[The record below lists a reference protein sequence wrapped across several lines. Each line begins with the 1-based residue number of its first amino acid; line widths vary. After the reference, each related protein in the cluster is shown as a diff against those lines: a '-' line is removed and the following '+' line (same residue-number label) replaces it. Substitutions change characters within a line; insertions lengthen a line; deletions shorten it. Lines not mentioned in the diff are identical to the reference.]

1 MFRLGQNTGSELSTA
16 LAACR
21 SAFLGVALFSA
32 LLNVLYLTGS
42 FYMLEV
48 YDHVLPSR
56 SLPTLVGITLLALL
70 LFAFQG
76 LFDIVRSRILVRI
89 GRGLDEAVN
98 ERVYDVLVRLPLR
111 TSSAHGLQ
119 PLRDLDQVRSF
130 LSSVGPAALFD
141 LPWMPLYLGICY
153 LFHPWIGVAATAGG
167 LILIAV
173 TLLTEFL
180 TRAPAA
186 EAATLAGNRTSLAEA
201 GRRNAE
207 AVQAMGMAGRLGAR
221 WRHSNR
227 DYLAA
232 HQRTADI
239 AAGLGGLSKV
249 LRMALQSGVLGIGAW
264 LVINQQATA
273 GIIIA
278 SSILTSRALAP
289 IELAIAHWR
298 GFVAARQSWR
308 RLDTLLG
315 KVPADP
321 PRLVLPKPVHS
332 LAVEA
337 VSIVPPGTQ
346 RVVVQDMGVSTE
358 GRTGARNHRPE
369 RVGQVVAG
377 TRHRRCLERGPRQDP
392 PRRRR
397 P

>member
-1 MFRLGQNTGSELSTA
+1 MPRPGPNTGSELSTA

-21 SAFLGVALFSA
+21 SAFAGVALFSA

-48 YDHVLPSR
+48 YDRVLPSR
-56 SLPTLVGITLLALL
+56 SLPTLAGITLLALL

-89 GRGLDEAVN
+89 GRGLDEAVS
-98 ERVYDVLVRLPLR
+98 ERVYDMLVKLPLR
-111 TSSAHGLQ
+111 TSSSPGLQ
-119 PLRDLDQVRSF
+119 PLRDLDQVRAF

-153 LFHPWIGVAATAGG
+153 LFHPWIGIAATVGG

-173 TLLTEFL
+173 TLLTELL

-186 EAATLAGNRTSLAEA
+186 EAATLAGSRTSLAEA

-207 AVQAMGMAGRLGAR
+207 AVRAMGMARHLGAR
-221 WRHSNR
+221 WRRSNR

-232 HQRTADI
+232 HQRTADV

-264 LVINQQATA
+264 L
-273 GIIIA
+273 
-278 SSILTSRALAP
+278 
-289 IELAIAHWR
+289 
-298 GFVAARQSWR
+298 
-308 RLDTLLG
+308 
-315 KVPADP
+315 
-321 PRLVLPKPVHS
+321 
-332 LAVEA
+332 
-337 VSIVPPGTQ
+337 
-346 RVVVQDMGVSTE
+346 
-358 GRTGARNHRPE
+358 
-369 RVGQVVAG
+369 
-377 TRHRRCLERGPRQDP
+377 
-392 PRRRR
+392 
-397 P
+397 